1 MVRRVAG
8 CIFAACAVLA
18 LAPPTYAQSGGPVV
32 LMGIDAEDHWRVS
45 VDGTEGGQHG
55 PIGNYVTLV
64 RELLARTNG
73 TRTGLLILGGG
84 KAANDDVTTFWTRVA
99 ADVGQPVTFVH
110 CDEES
115 DDECAFLESVP
126 FAGFALLVVVSDE
139 NNTPS
144 GGLTDDENEALAER
158 HDDFATFVN
167 SGGALLG
174 LTSDFSDD
182 EAYGYVA
189 GFGAFEIA
197 TDVEPPYR
205 NILPV
210 SGDAAQLGITDA
222 LDVCC
227 WHDVFTEFPDF
238 LQVLALDV
246 DVTGRPAAIGGVN
259 VRFPTEP
266 PPPSPPAGPG
276 YMKLGHG
283 RIGNNPVFHQFHLEC
298 DAAANRK
305 RFRLK
310 VSWFEDDRR
319 RRKVKVKHE
328 FVLSQITTVACT
340 DDPLIPNPRKA
351 NFETHEGIGVG
362 GVDKRPGYQVD
373 WQFVDRGNPGHA
385 GDAAHIIIRTPSGET
400 LLDVSGP
407 LSQGNQKARTRKV
420 KSRI

>member
-8 CIFAACAVLA
+8 CIFALCAVLA
-18 LAPPTYAQSGGPVV
+18 LASPTYAQSGGPVV

-45 VDGTEGGQHG
+45 VDGTESGQHG
-55 PIGNYVTLV
+55 AVGNYVTLV

-73 TRTGLLILGGG
+73 GRTGLLILGGG
-84 KAANDDVTTFWTRVA
+84 KAASDDVTTFWTRVA
-99 ADVGQPVTFVH
+99 ADTGQPVTFAH

-115 DDECAFLESVP
+115 DDECALLGSVR

-144 GGLTDDENEALAER
+144 GGLTDDENEVLADRQRE
-158 HDDFATFVN
+158 FAAFVN
-167 SGGALLG
+167 GGGALLG

-189 GFGAFEIA
+189 GLGAFEIE
-197 TDVEPPYR
+197 TDIEPPYR

-210 SGDAAQLGITDA
+210 GGDAAQLGISDS

-246 DVTGRPAAIGGVN
+246 DVTGRPAAIGGVS
-259 VRFPTEP
+259 VHIPVDP
-266 PPPSPPAGPG
+266 PPPSPPAGSG

-283 RIGNNPVFHQFHLEC
+283 QIGNNQVFHQFHLEC

-305 RFRLK
+305 RFRLN
-310 VSWFEDDRR
+310 VTWLEEDRTRR
-319 RRKVKVKHE
+319 PRKVTVKHE
-328 FVLSQITTVACT
+328 FALSQITTVACT
-340 DDPLIPNPRKA
+340 DNPTIPNPKHA
-351 NFETHEGIGVG
+351 NFETHQGIGVG
-362 GVDKRPGYQVD
+362 TLDKRPGYEVN
-373 WQFVDRGNPGHA
+373 WLFVDRGNPGHR
-385 GDAAHIIIRTPSGET
+385 GDAAHIVIRTPSGAT

-407 LSQGNQKARTRKV
+407 VSKGNQKARTRKF
-420 KSRI
+420 